1 MADKED
7 SARNFNPRHRIVGAI
22 ILIAAAVIFVPLLL
36 DERAPPAEP
45 KAVSE
50 IAPRPTPSE
59 GETRVVV
66 SSVPTETAGKTTVAP
81 SAPAADAPPAAASP
95 AAESAPGKTKIPPAT
110 VEKTKASSASPAK
123 AASGKPA
130 DKPAKGWVVQVGTF
144 ANPDNA
150 ERLRERL
157 KRHGHAA
164 AAENVTLEG
173 SKAVRLR
180 VGPFHDR
187 PAAVKAQAQIRKE
200 IGINGVVLASP

>member
-36 DERAPPAEP
+36 DERTPPAEP

-50 IAPRPTPSE
+50 IAPHPTPSE
-59 GETRVVV
+59 GETKVVV
-66 SSVPTETAGKTTVAP
+66 SSVPTETAGKITAAP
-81 SAPAADAPPAAASP
+81 SAPAADAPPATASP
-95 AAESAPGKTKIPPAT
+95 AAESAPGKPKTPPAT
-110 VEKTKASSASPAK
+110 AEKTKALSAGPAR
-123 AASGKPA
+123 AASSKPA

-180 VGPFHDR
+180 VGPFHDK